1 MPWKLMWKDTY
12 SALEQGLTYCIT
24 ILKDI
29 V

>member
-1 MPWKLMWKDTY
+1 MPWKLMWKDEC
-12 SALEQGLTYCIT
+12 SALEQGLTYCIR

>member
-1 MPWKLMWKDTY
+1 MPWKLMWKDKY
-12 SALEQGLTYCIT
+12 SALEQGLTYCIR

>member
-1 MPWKLMWKDTY
+1 MPWKLMWKDKY
-12 SALEQGLTYCIT
+12 SALEQGLTYCIK